1 MLARRVLMTAGT
13 PGHMYFVD
21 RQEKCLKEKVVN
33 SCMCIEGINVS

>member
-21 RQEKCLKEKVVN
+21 RQEKYPKEISSIN
-33 SCMCIEGINVS
+33 SCS